1 MMNLPAG
8 RVVAGTGAVSTWC
21 GASLTGPG
29 GRLQVMSTAAVL
41 ERDIFCEAEA
51 ARLLRV
57 AQSTLHYW
65 LDGGQQR
72 GKTYPPVIRVEARGE
87 RQVTWAEFVEAGLL
101 RSYRRDLQVP
111 MTELRAFIDYL
122 RQEYG
127 VPYPLAHE
135 QPLVSGRSL
144 VLRAQEEAG
153 LSSDF
158 WLATSAGGQM
168 LLTPP
173 GADFLKRVGF
183 ESGVAA
189 SWRPHDDADSPVLI
203 EPLRRSGRPNVA
215 GISTEVIW
223 EHVEAGEDVEE
234 VADAFDL
241 TRQDVS
247 WALAYEYATRA
258 GAA

>member
-1 MMNLPAG
+1 M
-8 RVVAGTGAVSTWC
+8 T
-21 GASLTGPG
+21 
-29 GRLQVMSTAAVL
+29 TATVL
-41 ERDIFCEAEA
+41 NRDIFSEAEA

-65 LDGGQQR
+65 LDGGERR
-72 GKTYPPVIRVEARGE
+72 GRIYPPVIRVEARGE

-122 RQEYG
+122 RQEYQ

-135 QPLVSGRSL
+135 RPHVSGRDL
-144 VLRAQEEAG
+144 VLRAQEETG

-158 WLATSAGGQM
+158 WLVAKAGGQM
-168 LLTPP
+168 LFTPP
-173 GADFLKRVGF
+173 GEDFLTRVRF
-183 ESGVAA
+183 DEGVAA
-189 SWRPHDDADSPVLI
+189 SWRPHDDIESPVRI

-223 EHVEAGEDVEE
+223 EHVEAGEAPGD
-234 VADAFDL
+234 VADAFGIMPH
-241 TRQDVS
+241 DVS
-247 WALAYEYATRA
+247 WALAYEYGTRA
-258 GAA
+258 SAA

>member
-1 MMNLPAG
+1 M
-8 RVVAGTGAVSTWC
+8 T
-21 GASLTGPG
+21 
-29 GRLQVMSTAAVL
+29 TATVL
-41 ERDIFCEAEA
+41 DRDIFSEAEA

-65 LDGGQQR
+65 LDGGQRR
-72 GKTYPPVIRVEARGE
+72 GRVYPPVIRVEARGE

-111 MTELRAFIDYL
+111 MTELRNFIDYL
-122 RQEYG
+122 RQEYQ

-135 QPLVSGRSL
+135 QPLVSGRTL
-144 VLRAQEEAG
+144 VLRAQEATE

-158 WLATSAGGQM
+158 WLVTDVGGQM

-173 GADFLKRVGF
+173 GADFLKRVRF
-183 ESGVAA
+183 EAGVAA
-189 SWRPHDDADSPVLI
+189 SWRPHDDVDSPVQI

-215 GISTEVIW
+215 GISTEAIW
-223 EHVEAGEDVEE
+223 EHVEAGEAPEDVAE
-234 VADAFDL
+234 AFDL
-241 TRQDVS
+241 SRQDVS

-258 GAA
+258 SAA